1 MRIIETKVY
10 TFDELSDDVKQKVI
24 NKFREDKEVFL
35 DFFDDN
41 CVYYAKEKGFED
53 IELQYRLSYSQG
65 DGLSFSAQKY
75 TMLKELYL
83 KELGKGK
90 EKTAQLLADN
100 STFVCT
106 GNTGRYCFASSSDI
120 DLYIEN
126 YTSSINTD
134 CKNINEV
141 VSNVLKELEQK
152 YIDVCSELEK
162 RGYDEIEYQQSDECI
177 IEDIQFPVQSNE
189 YEFTKDGKLI

>member
-1 MRIIETKVY
+1 MRIIETEVY
-10 TFDELSDDVKQKVI
+10 TFDELSDDAKEKVI

-35 DFFDDN
+35 DFFNED

-53 IELQYRLSYSQG
+53 IELQYSLGYCQG
-65 DGLSFSAQKY
+65 DGLSFSAQEY
-75 TMLKELYL
+75 TMLKDLYIQ
-83 KELGKGK
+83 ELGEGK

-106 GNTGRYCFASSSDI
+106 GNTGRYCFTSSSDI

-134 CKNINEV
+134 CENINEV
-141 VSNVLKELEQK
+141 VSNVLLKIQQIYCDVCDELE
-152 YIDVCSELEK
+152 S
-162 RGYDEIEYQQSDECI
+162 RGYNEIEYQYSDECI
-177 IEDIQFPVQSNE
+177 IYDIEANE
-189 YEFTKDGKLI
+189 YEFTKGGTLI